1 MWWCSLRI
9 FLISQQTFP
18 YPLSFCW
25 WWHSPPQPLITLKLL
40 LYCLCSLASLGCA
53 KWAPP
58 NSTCPILVCD
68 VNWRGDWGKAQC
80 AQNCNDKTWK
90 MHTALRGAIRETVNK
105 KKCFKVY
112 FLGFKRERA
121 LRSLEEGTCS
131 LCQTVP
137 EYQWPL
143 PPFSAPFI
151 RWWRGMDRS
160 IKAEGWKDQYCMNHG
175 VPQGLLLGHFSCGL
189 PRRCD
194 TVSCPRRPLRFL
206 WTCKHKVRL
215 AYFRMDRMQTYSG
228 Y

>member
-121 LRSLEEGTCS
+121 LRSLEEGTCF

-151 RWWRGMDRS
+151 RWWRGMD
-160 IKAEGWKDQYCMNHG
+160 
-175 VPQGLLLGHFSCGL
+175 
-189 PRRCD
+189 
-194 TVSCPRRPLRFL
+194 PLRLKDERTSTVWITACLRDYYWVIFPAPFL
-206 WTCKHKVRL
+206 AGVIRSLVPGGHSDFFEPANTRL
-215 AYFRMDRMQTYSG
+215 D
-228 Y
+228 